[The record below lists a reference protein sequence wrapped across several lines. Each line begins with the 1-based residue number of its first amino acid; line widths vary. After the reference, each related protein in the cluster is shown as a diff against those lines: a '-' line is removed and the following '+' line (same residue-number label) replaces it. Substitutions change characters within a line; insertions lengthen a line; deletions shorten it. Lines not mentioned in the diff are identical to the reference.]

1 MQKFCSINL
10 TETELAEIKITTANL
25 STELKSKL
33 KFFLNVFFFF
43 LNYINFFFLEC
54 EANFQ
59 RIGQEE
65 KELKVAEENLKKE
78 LEGKILQPQMI
89 WKL

>member
-43 LNYINFFFLEC
+43 
-54 EANFQ
+54 
-59 RIGQEE
+59 
-65 KELKVAEENLKKE
+65 
-78 LEGKILQPQMI
+78 
-89 WKL
+89 